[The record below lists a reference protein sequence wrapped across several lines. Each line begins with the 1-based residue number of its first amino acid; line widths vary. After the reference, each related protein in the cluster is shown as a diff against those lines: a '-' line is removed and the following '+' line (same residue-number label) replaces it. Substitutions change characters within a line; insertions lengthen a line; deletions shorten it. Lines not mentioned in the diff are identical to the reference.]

1 MIVTDVLERLNKGLE
16 ANSVLIGMLILANL
30 IANTVSMIINI
41 PNIFAIIVTLIAV
54 VSIIKTGIRISYR
67 LFFLILII
75 FSQFIISFLLINSSM
90 TNNFFVSFISIGIPS
105 MIVAS
110 KPFCTFKVI
119 ETIQMIALF
128 CSPYVIKIIVTE
140 YSIYDSGMLMGIG
153 YAILPVIISSILILF
168 ESKRNKLKII
178 ALINLI
184 LSVSISTKLIS
195 RGFFISILLFIILF
209 TFYKVRNKPSNI
221 LKVFIITLLLFI
233 IYIIFFHDYVVDS
246 EWYYSLFKIK
256 SEDFLNGRLFDY
268 QNIMKQRPFLNILFG
283 SGIGSYY
290 ANYGYNYIH
299 NIIGMVYYEQG
310 VFLSLIIV
318 GILGFSVFKFFT
330 SKANENRIL
339 ILILLSTSVIRLMVS
354 YYFWI
359 DQIFWI
365 YLSTM
370 LSYKYINQHYA
381 VREDNRHDKSVS
393 CNTNV

>member
-1 MIVTDVLERLNKGLE
+1 MIVTDVLERLNKGLD

-30 IANTVSMIINI
+30 IANTVSMIIKI

-75 FSQFIISFLLINSSM
+75 LSQFIISFLLINSSM
-90 TNNFFVSFISIGIPS
+90 TNNFFVSFISIAIPS

-119 ETIQMIALF
+119 ETIQIIALF
-128 CSPYVIKIIVTE
+128 CSPYMIKILVTE

-153 YAILPVIISSILILF
+153 YAILPVIISSIIILF

-221 LKVFIITLLLFI
+221 LIVFIIMLLFFI
-233 IYIIFFHDYVVDS
+233 IYIIFFRDFVVDS
-246 EWYYSLFKIK
+246 KWYYSLFKLK
-256 SEDFLNGRLFDY
+256 SEDFLNGRLYDY
-268 QNIMKQRPFLNILFG
+268 QNIMKSRSFFNILFG

-290 ANYGYNYIH
+290 TNYGYKYIH
-299 NIIGMVYYEQG
+299 NIIGMIYYEQG
-310 VFLSLIIV
+310 VFLLLIIV

-330 SKANENRIL
+330 SKVNETRIL
-339 ILILLSTSVIRLMVS
+339 ILVLITTSVIRLMVS

-365 YLSTM
+365 YISTM
-370 LSYKYINQHYA
+370 LSYKYLNQHNL
-381 VREDNRHDKSVS
+381 VREDNCYDKSVS